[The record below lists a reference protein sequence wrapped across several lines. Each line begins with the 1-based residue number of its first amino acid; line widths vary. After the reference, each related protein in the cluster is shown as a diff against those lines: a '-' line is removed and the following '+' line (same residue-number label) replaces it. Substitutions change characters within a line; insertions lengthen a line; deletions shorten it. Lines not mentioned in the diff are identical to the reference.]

1 MENIK
6 YIDITQLPEDLWQ
19 DAKNIIALD
28 ANGEV
33 IKAEKED
40 TYSKEEIDELLSN
53 TEVSADNLK
62 DKIKINSASTDYV
75 VTQPT
80 VSGDNLVITDAM
92 SDKNQLHTFGFDKT
106 TKGTVPITKYINIIR
121 DYNGVPEMESAV
133 DDGIDFEVYEKGGEV
148 YATMGGNIPLKLDKI
163 NELTNI
169 LHYEVTYVE
178 RDDNDIII
186 GGVNPTVADIT
197 YDPNTK
203 LLSAPELGL
212 SFVQIIRTD
221 TSTYIFDDDNAFT
234 ADGRWYYDFEENPL
248 EEGASLVWHP
258 YYSSN
263 LFWDYSVTI
272 NNIFSGE
279 GDVTTNDK
287 PYLLNDYI
295 RYENDEKAY
304 ILTDKNYQNVIK
316 NKDVKIN
323 SASTDYTVT
332 QPIVSGDNIVI
343 TDVVSDKNQYH
354 TFGFDKTFSK
364 EDWVYRTD
372 FVFEESNNKYY
383 SCPDWDVD
391 NNTLTMSVNS
401 ESYGQF
407 RFTYFDFVNGV
418 PSTSAI
424 IDITVS
430 EGSITLSKNAEYP
443 NPSSKFAGNYN
454 NILKVSVD
462 GTYISYFPN
471 VYTVGSVS
479 KTFGDNSKIV
489 FTLGKMAPPSISIPP
504 QIKTTGEQNI
514 LQAPETVTAQTSDY
528 PERLNDYIR
537 YSNDVKSYILTDK
550 NYSSVIKEWVG
561 TQAEFDALET
571 IDNNT
576 TYYITE

>member
-62 DKIKINSASTDYV
+62 DKIKINSANTDYV

-80 VSGDNLVITDAM
+80 VSGNSLVITDAM

-121 DYNGVPEMESAV
+121 DYNGVPEMETDV
-133 DDGIDFEVYEKGGEV
+133 EDGIDFEVYENGGEV
-148 YATMGGNIPLKLDKI
+148 YANMSGNIPLELDKI
-163 NELTNI
+163 NEVTNI

-186 GGVNPTVADIT
+186 GGVDPTVADVT

-203 LLSAPELGL
+203 LLSTPELGL
-212 SFVQIIRTD
+212 SFAQIIRTD
-221 TSTYIFDDDNAFT
+221 TNTYIFGGGTDGNEYYLE
-234 ADGRWYYDFEENPL
+234 DGRLYYNFEQYPL
-248 EEGASLVWHP
+248 EEGASLIWMP

-263 LFWDYSVTI
+263 LYWDYSVTI
-272 NNIFSGE
+272 EGIFWGE
-279 GDVTTNDK
+279 GDVTTDNK

-304 ILTDKNYQNVIK
+304 ILTDMNYHN
-316 NKDVKIN
+316 
-323 SASTDYTVT
+323 
-332 QPIVSGDNIVI
+332 
-343 TDVVSDKNQYH
+343 
-354 TFGFDKTFSK
+354 
-364 EDWVYRTD
+364 
-372 FVFEESNNKYY
+372 
-383 SCPDWDVD
+383 
-391 NNTLTMSVNS
+391 
-401 ESYGQF
+401 
-407 RFTYFDFVNGV
+407 
-418 PSTSAI
+418 
-424 IDITVS
+424 
-430 EGSITLSKNAEYP
+430 
-443 NPSSKFAGNYN
+443 
-454 NILKVSVD
+454 
-462 GTYISYFPN
+462 
-471 VYTVGSVS
+471 
-479 KTFGDNSKIV
+479 
-489 FTLGKMAPPSISIPP
+489 
-504 QIKTTGEQNI
+504 
-514 LQAPETVTAQTSDY
+514 
-528 PERLNDYIR
+528 
-537 YSNDVKSYILTDK
+537 
-550 NYSSVIKEWVG
+550 VIKEWVG